1 MLILDAYLLR
11 VYALCYA
18 HDDLQSTGI
27 LKNECFVKVL
37 IVRRLSLQYNTIQY
51 RPYIPPQ
58 FAPFFLHLLEDMIVS
73 QLVKNSRNFMEPEI
87 Y

>member
-51 RPYIPPQ
+51 NTAHIFHHSLLR
-58 FAPFFLHLLEDMIVS
+58 FF
-73 QLVKNSRNFMEPEI
+73 FTF
-87 Y
+87 